1 MIKQKD
7 ENTMTV
13 DIYKLETTKDVDRLS
28 REDSKK
34 VDESRINKV

>member
-7 ENTMTV
+7 ENTVTV
-13 DIYKLETTKDVDRLS
+13 DIYKLETTQDVDRLS